1 MFRLVGSEG
10 FKIGTRVAEVEI
22 KSSNFT
28 TFEYTLKIDGKTL
41 KQFIEAQ
48 IKNTRTWLPELKGES
63 HRVVLGEL
71 YHALIIIYSYVIP
84 IIVCVQILPLWT
96 YTLMDTSLR
105 LV

>member
-1 MFRLVGSEG
+1 MFRLVGTEG

-41 KQFIEAQ
+41 RQFIEAQ
-48 IKNTRTWLPELKGES
+48 IKNTRTWLPELQGES

-71 YHALIIIYSYVIP
+71 YHTAMSLIILC
-84 IIVCVQILPLWT
+84 VCV
-96 YTLMDTSLR
+96 YR
-105 LV
+105 YCYYGRVR